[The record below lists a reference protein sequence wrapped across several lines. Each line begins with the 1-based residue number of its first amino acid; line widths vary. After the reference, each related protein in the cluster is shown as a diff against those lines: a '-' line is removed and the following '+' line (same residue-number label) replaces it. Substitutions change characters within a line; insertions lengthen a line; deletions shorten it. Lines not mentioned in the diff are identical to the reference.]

1 MPHKIFIT
9 LLTDFGTADYFVA
22 AMKGVILSAHPD
34 AVIVDISHEIPPH
47 DIATSAFT
55 LLACYRDFPPGT
67 IHVAVVDPGV
77 GSTRRPIAIIAEGFT
92 FVGPDNGLFSY
103 ILDRELHARVFRL
116 SIETYF
122 RPSPSTTFHGRD
134 IFAPIAAALA
144 SGVTI
149 AALGEEV
156 SDPVRLEAP
165 ARCKRASD
173 GVWNAAILH
182 IDRFG
187 NCVTNVARDEFPGDP
202 VALRIEIGDHTI
214 SRLLR
219 CYADAAANAGELFA
233 IWGSAGFLEIS
244 AYCDSAAQRLRASRG
259 SSVRVTIG
267 AQPNLTDEDQQAGPH

>member
-1 MPHKIFIT
+1 MPDKTVIT

-22 AMKGVILSAHPD
+22 AMKGVILSTHP
-34 AVIVDISHEIPPH
+34 AAEIVDISHEIPPH
-47 DIATSAFT
+47 DIATAAFT
-55 LLACYRDFPPGT
+55 LLACYGDFPPGT

-77 GSTRRPIAIIAEGFT
+77 GSTRRPIAITAGGYA

-103 ILDRELHARVFRL
+103 ILDREPDARVVHL
-116 SIETYF
+116 SKETFF

-134 IFAPIAAALA
+134 IFAPIAGALA

-149 AALGEEV
+149 SALGEEI

-165 ARCKRASD
+165 ARCERASD

-187 NCVTNVARDEFPGDP
+187 NCVTNVARAEFPADP
-202 VALRIEIGDHTI
+202 VALRIEIGEHMV

-219 CYADAAANAGELFA
+219 CYADATGSAGELFA

-259 SSVRVTIG
+259 SRVRVTL
-267 AQPNLTDEDQQAGPH
+267 AA

>member
-1 MPHKIFIT
+1 MSDRNVVT

-34 AVIVDISHEIPPH
+34 AVIVDITHEIPPH
-47 DIATSAFT
+47 DIATAAFT

-77 GSTRRPIAIIAEGFT
+77 GSTRRPIAIAAGDHA

-103 ILDRELHARVFRL
+103 ILDREPDARVYHL
-116 SIETYF
+116 SKETFF

-134 IFAPIAAALA
+134 IFAPVAAALA
-144 SGVTI
+144 SGMTI
-149 AALGEEV
+149 PALGEEIG
-156 SDPVRLEAP
+156 DPVRLEAS
-165 ARCKRASD
+165 ARCERDSD
-173 GVWNAAILH
+173 GVWNASILN

-187 NCVTNVARDEFPGDP
+187 NCVTNVARDEFPADP
-202 VALRIEIGDHTI
+202 GAFRIQIGEHTI

-219 CYADAAANAGELFA
+219 CYADAAGNTDELFA

-244 AYCDSAAQRLRASRG
+244 AYCDSAAKRLGASRG
-259 SSVRVTIG
+259 NRVRVSVRG
-267 AQPNLTDEDQQAGPH
+267 

>member
-1 MPHKIFIT
+1 MPGKPVIT

-34 AVIVDISHEIPPH
+34 AVIVDISHEIPAH
-47 DIATSAFT
+47 DIVTAAFT
-55 LLACYRDFPPGT
+55 LLACYRDFPAGT

-77 GSTRRPIAIIAEGFT
+77 GSTRRPIAISGGAYAL
-92 FVGPDNGLFSY
+92 VGPDNGLFSY
-103 ILDRELHARVFRL
+103 ILDRETDASVFHL
-116 SIETYF
+116 SKETFF

-149 AALGEEV
+149 SALGDEITN
-156 SDPVRLEAP
+156 PVQLEAP

-173 GVWNAAILH
+173 GVWNASLLH

-187 NCVTNVARDEFPGDP
+187 NCVTNVARDEFPSDA
-202 VALRIEIGDHTI
+202 VALRIEIGEHTI

-219 CYADAAANAGELFA
+219 CYADAAGNAEELFA

-244 AYCDSAAQRLRASRG
+244 AYCDSAAQRLHARRG
-259 SSVRVTIG
+259 SHMRVTIATQFEIG
-267 AQPNLTDEDQQAGPH
+267 G

>member
-1 MPHKIFIT
+1 MPDKTVIT
-9 LLTDFGTADYFVA
+9 TLTDFGTADYFVA

-47 DIATSAFT
+47 DIATAAFT

-77 GSTRRPIAIIAEGFT
+77 GSTRRPIAITARGYA

-103 ILDRELHARVFRL
+103 VLDREPDARVFHL
-116 SIETYF
+116 SKETFF
-122 RPSPSTTFHGRD
+122 RSSLSTTFHGRD

-149 AALGEEV
+149 SAVGEEI
-156 SDPVRLEAP
+156 SDPVRLVAT
-165 ARCKRASD
+165 ARCERASD

-187 NCVTNVARDEFPGDP
+187 NCVTNVAREEFPADA
-202 VALRIEIGDHTI
+202 VALRIEIGEHTI

-219 CYADAAANAGELFA
+219 YYADAAGNAGELFA

-259 SSVRVTIG
+259 SHMRVTL
-267 AQPNLTDEDQQAGPH
+267 AT